1 MSRPANPSH
10 QLPAISPEQKRVGE
24 VSDDR
29 LVKSLRVSKKMRPF
43 ASRMRMRVGDLDL
56 SDPATAS
63 EFERCSEIMRNILIK
78 KKISRKDADRIIA
91 LTFEAA
97 SDHQLESL
105 RRDRFV
111 DDFERSKND
120 LSRLIKQID
129 HLANAISAL
138 PPMSVGKLNKII
150 AKQNWLYFDTEMF
163 FELMH
168 VMQDA
173 LSVLSPARAANKARS
188 AIGETLR
195 ASRDPAVTQVE
206 RTAPPAIA
214 ELWDIMPAE
223 TRTQVEADIQ
233 RWTPPKRGQVSSF
246 LNCLIALLRKYR
258 PKVSTRRRP
267 SIKRRYLQ
275 KTGKIWSS
283 FGLNV
288 GRAHYGAKSESA
300 ESPFQHFA
308 RLALLAVGDSSGIS
322 VRQIVNLQSKLRRE
336 RNTHPK

>member
-1 MSRPANPSH
+1 MSRPADPSH
-10 QLPAISPEQKRVGE
+10 QLPANSLDQKSVAE
-24 VSDDR
+24 ISDDR
-29 LVKSLRVSKKMRPF
+29 LVKALRVSKKMRPF
-43 ASRMRMRVGDLDL
+43 ASRMRMRLGDLDL

-63 EFERCSEIMRNILIK
+63 EFERCSEIMWNILIK
-78 KKISRKDADRIIA
+78 KKISRKDVDRIVA
-91 LTFEAA
+91 QTFDAA
-97 SDHQLESL
+97 ADHQLESL

-111 DDFERSKND
+111 DDRERSKND

-138 PPMSVGKLNKII
+138 PPTSMGKLNKII
-150 AKQNWLYFDTEMF
+150 TKQNWLYFDTEMF

-173 LSVLSPARAANKARS
+173 LCVLSPARAANKARS
-188 AIGETLR
+188 AIAETLR
-195 ASRDPAVTQVE
+195 ASRDPAVTQVK
-206 RTAPPAIA
+206 RTAPPVIN

-233 RWTPPKRGQVSSF
+233 RWTPPKRG
-246 LNCLIALLRKYR
+246 CLITLLRKYR
-258 PKVSTRRRP
+258 PKVNTRRRP

-275 KTGKIWSS
+275 KVGKIWRG

-288 GRAHYGAKSESA
+288 GRAHDGAKIESV

-308 RLALLAVGDSSGIS
+308 RSALLAVGDSSGIS
-322 VRQIVNLQSKLRRE
+322 VRQIANLQSKLRSE
-336 RNTHPK
+336 RNTHLK

>member
-1 MSRPANPSH
+1 
-10 QLPAISPEQKRVGE
+10 
-24 VSDDR
+24 
-29 LVKSLRVSKKMRPF
+29 
-43 ASRMRMRVGDLDL
+43 
-56 SDPATAS
+56 
-63 EFERCSEIMRNILIK
+63 
-78 KKISRKDADRIIA
+78 
-91 LTFEAA
+91 
-97 SDHQLESL
+97 
-105 RRDRFV
+105 
-111 DDFERSKND
+111 
-120 LSRLIKQID
+120 
-129 HLANAISAL
+129 
-138 PPMSVGKLNKII
+138 
-150 AKQNWLYFDTEMF
+150 
-163 FELMH
+163 
-168 VMQDA
+168 
-173 LSVLSPARAANKARS
+173 
-188 AIGETLR
+188 
-195 ASRDPAVTQVE
+195 
-206 RTAPPAIA
+206 
-214 ELWDIMPAE
+214 MPAE